1 MCQGLTRVLVVE
13 DDDSLRDAMARA
25 LSKAGFQVISA
36 STGTGALESGRES
49 HPDLA
54 IIDVLL
60 PDAGG
65 LGVARELRREIGAVP
80 ILFVTGLT
88 LPVMRDALAP
98 APVLMKPFT
107 RRELLASVR
116 AITRVT

>member
-1 MCQGLTRVLVVE
+1 MCHDLTRVLVVE
-13 DDDSLRDAMARA
+13 DDDSLRDAMVRV
-25 LSKAGFQVISA
+25 LSKAGFQVFSA
-36 STGTGALESGRES
+36 PTGTDALESGRETF
-49 HPDLA
+49 PDLA

-80 ILFVTGLT
+80 ILFVTGLS
-88 LPVMRDALAP
+88 LPVMREALAP

-107 RRELLASVR
+107 RRELLASVQ
-116 AITRVT
+116 AITRAT